1 MLLWILGILQG
12 SCDNFDIRS
21 HWNSGRKYI
30 EQFQQVCAGVDL
42 NFIEDY
48 DPTITNLLLVTGYFS
63 LGFHDEAIKIIK
75 QLPTTITDLVDE
87 LASMCRI
94 IYLLSLT
101 NLERVVEHGVT
112 LELPYALS
120 ECGEANEKIHVKPE
134 RIQPSSSIVIIR
146 HGYDCYKMRG
156 WNVHDVTIL
165 DELKKWMSRLTVV
178 DLHMEKQEDS

>member
-1 MLLWILGILQG
+1 MEFKQGPIASNNRSYYVLSTIEFNEAVNKCPILSYLFKKLNKTDVAISTIVLAYYTLFQ
-12 SCDNFDIRS
+12 SYRTTNQ
-21 HWNSGRKYI
+21 WNSGRKYI

-134 RIQPSSSIVIIR
+134 R
-146 HGYDCYKMRG
+146 
-156 WNVHDVTIL
+156 
-165 DELKKWMSRLTVV
+165 
-178 DLHMEKQEDS
+178 